1 MSSLPRFFLFLA
13 LALGLLASPHQA
25 KAVIVAH
32 PVICTTGVAG
42 YQQSSVCDVTWIDD
56 GSGGGGNGSVGVGG
70 GGGGSPHTSV
80 NTQNT
85 VNQNNSKNPKLPC
98 DKTTTTSVVTASD
111 PIDTSSG
118 SKIEK
123 VTDFAEPGEM
133 GLTFERYY
141 NSRFSCAGSNAP
153 CTTNVGAWT
162 TNLDYKLDVICY
174 YQSTGGNPDRP
185 IRCGPVTFTRPDGS
199 SLDFQSTTDFFGTTG
214 GAPVPGP
221 FSAVGTATLT
231 DNGNGTY
238 TIHDENAQ
246 ALTFDSQGG
255 LLSIKDPSGIGWTL
269 THPDGNTTIVTHT
282 NGMSF
287 KVALVAGSGGTY
299 GSAKQINVTDPAGSV
314 YVYQS
319 TVGVWDGYTSPIS
332 HIGVISSESLPGSPG
347 TTVSY
352 KYLPDN
358 TATGSYGQLAEVD
371 YNGMAH
377 DITTYDGAG
386 RASSSSLAD
395 GSEKTTIVY
404 GGNGVGPTVT
414 VTNPL
419 GHVAVYQYN
428 GSQLLLSVT
437 GTGNASLHCDAS
449 FAQNTYDANGN
460 LVTSADNNGNTTSY
474 VYAATGLLQQKIEA
488 VGTAV
493 QRTTDFTWDT
503 TAGTDRPLS
512 IKVEGLSETDFTYD
526 SNNRLASQTLKDLTG
541 AGTAQQ
547 VLVTTYAYTYYP
559 NGMVHSRSVTHPSPG
574 GSNTDVYTYDAL
586 GNLATAANALGHTAT
601 YSNYNALGEPRKM
614 VGPNGDETDYTYDE
628 RGRVV
633 TKTTHPNG
641 GSALWA
647 YDYDGFGLP
656 ASETDPDGKVTLWSR
671 DATTMRVATI
681 VRTDKDGNS
690 TETFDYDANGD
701 VTSHVIQRGSD
712 IGLSESASYDGLG
725 RLHQKTGMHGQVL
738 TYGYDG
744 NGNVASVTDAAGHT
758 VSYQYDALNRV
769 VQTSESGGATLGVP
783 VISLSPSS
791 ITGSYTVGWN
801 GIDGATSYTLQEQLN
816 GGTWSAAYSGSA
828 TSDAISGKADG
839 TYGYR
844 VQACNAG
851 SCGSWSGTANVSVLL
866 PPPAPASISVP
877 GTSSGPVAISW
888 AAASTATSYVLQR
901 AVNGGAWS
909 ALYTGTAT
917 SYSQSETAT
926 GSYAYRAQ
934 ACNSS
939 GCSGYTTSGAVVVT
953 IPPSTASIVSVPS
966 TSSTGSYT
974 VSWGGVAGATSYTLQ
989 EQVNGG
995 AWSAAYSGSAT
1006 SKGFSGKTNG
1016 AHYGYRVEGCN
1027 AGGCGPWSGTGTVAI
1042 AIPPA
1047 VPTNVYGND
1056 EVFNIRSESIT
1067 IVWDAVSG
1075 ASRYDLENQ
1084 TTGSI
1089 IYSGTGTSFT
1099 PESGAPPL
1107 PEYNFAVRACNPYA
1121 CSGWVVAAIRDVTP
1135 APTEAPTVTVTNGS
1149 SAGSY
1154 TVSWN
1159 SINHASSFALQE
1171 AVNGGA
1177 WGTVY
1182 SGNAT
1187 SKAFSGKG
1195 NGSYSYR
1202 VQGCS
1207 DGGCGPWSTTAT
1219 ISVTDPPPAPT
1230 NVHETESGS
1239 YKVIWLKVLWDAVGT
1254 ATRYEVKIDA
1264 SDTIVY
1270 SGTATS
1276 YAIASGGIGGD
1287 EPDPHTAYV
1296 RACNAGGCS
1305 VWVLSSAP

>member
-1 MSSLPRFFLFLA
+1 MILI
-13 LALGLLASPHQA
+13 GLLLLDFSPPA
-25 KAVIVAH
+25 KAVIAVR
-32 PVICTTGVAG
+32 
-42 YQQSSVCDVTWIDD
+42 VCDSGTYAGWTDARSPGAGVNVSGNCHNEYAFWDEG
-56 GSGGGGNGSVGVGG
+56 GSGNSGAGNIGPSGNGSL
-70 GGGGSPHTSV
+70 HTSS
-80 NTQNT
+80 NTQST
-85 VNQNNSKNPKLPC
+85 ANQKNSKNPKSPC
-98 DKTTTTSVVTASD
+98 DGDETASAATATD
-111 PIDTSSG
+111 PIDTSTG

-141 NSRFSCAGSNAP
+141 NSRFSCVGSNAP
-153 CTTNVGAWT
+153 CTTNVGTWT
-162 TNLDYKLDVICY
+162 SNLDYKLDLICY
-174 YQSTGGNPDRP
+174 SESTGGDPDRP
-185 IRCGPVTFTRPDGS
+185 IRCGAVTFTRPDGS
-199 SLDFQSTTDFFGTTG
+199 SLGFQSTTAFFGTTD

-221 FSAVGTATLT
+221 FNAVGTATLT

-238 TIHDENAQ
+238 TVLDENAQ
-246 ALTFDSQGG
+246 ALTFDSQGS

-299 GSAKQINVTDPAGSV
+299 GSAKQINVTDPAGGV

-319 TVGVWDGYTSPIS
+319 TVGVWDGFTNPVS
-332 HIGVISSESLPGSPG
+332 HLGVVNSETLPGSPD
-347 TTVSY
+347 TTISY

-358 TATGSYGQLAEVD
+358 TVTGSYAQLAEVD
-371 YNGMAH
+371 YNGVAH

-386 RASSSSLAD
+386 RANSSSLAD

-419 GHVAVYQYN
+419 GHVTVYQYN

-460 LVTSADNNGNTTSY
+460 LVTSADNNGNTTQY

-488 VGTAV
+488 AGTAV

-547 VLVTTYAYTYYP
+547 VLTTTYAYTYYP
-559 NGMVHSRSVTHPSPG
+559 NGMVQTRSVAHPSPG

-586 GNLATAANALGHTAT
+586 GNLAMAANALGHAKT

-628 RGRVV
+628 RGRIV

-656 ASETDPDGKVTLWSR
+656 ASETDPDGKVTLWNR
-671 DATTMRVATI
+671 DTTTMRVSTI

-690 TETFDYDANGD
+690 TETFGYDANGD
-701 VTSHVIQRGSD
+701 VISDVIQRGSD
-712 IGLSESASYDGLG
+712 VGLSESASYDGLG

-744 NGNVASVTDAAGHT
+744 NSNVASVTDAAGHT

-791 ITGSYTVGWN
+791 ITGSYTIGWN
-801 GIDGATSYTLQEQLN
+801 GIDGAASYTLQEQLN
-816 GGTWSAAYSGSA
+816 GGAWSTAYNGSA

-851 SCGSWSGTANVSVLL
+851 ACGGWSSTANVSVLL

-901 AVNGGAWS
+901 AVNGGGWN

-926 GSYAYRAQ
+926 GSYAYRVQ

-953 IPPSTASIVSVPS
+953 IPPSTASSVSVPS

-1047 VPTNVYGND
+1047 APTVVGND
-1056 EVFNIRSESIT
+1056 EVQNVNSESIT
-1067 IVWDAVSG
+1067 ILWSAVSG
-1075 ASRYDLENQ
+1075 ASRYDLENYS
-1084 TTGSI
+1084 TGSI

-1099 PESGAPPL
+1099 PESGVPPL
-1107 PEYNFAVRACNPYA
+1107 PEYTFAVRACNPYA
-1121 CSGWVVAAIRDVTP
+1121 CSGWVIAAIQDVTP
-1135 APTEAPTVTVTNGS
+1135 APTGSPTLS
-1149 SAGSY
+1149 LSAGSSQGSY
-1154 TVSWN
+1154 TASWTTLY
-1159 SINHASSFALQE
+1159 HASSYTLQE
-1171 AVNGGA
+1171 QLNGGA
-1177 WGTVY
+1177 WSTVY
-1182 SGNAT
+1182 NGTAT
-1187 SKAFSGKG
+1187 GKAFSGKAVG
-1195 NGSYSYR
+1195 NYGYQVR
-1202 VQGCS
+1202 GCS
-1207 DGGCGPWSTTAT
+1207 DGGCGPWSSAAT
-1219 ISVTDPPPAPT
+1219 IAVNNSPPAPT